1 MSVGFDNL
9 DSIVSTDRG
18 SAAANIIAS
27 ISFSIFVNLEGKL
40 TMLSSFLSLKKVISI
55 LPSSLRSNFKFCP
68 SVYNLSYLYRVL
80 A

>member
-27 ISFSIFVNLEGKL
+27 ISLSTSVSLVGNFTILSFFFYSLIFLNKNII
-40 TMLSSFLSLKKVISI
+40 K
-55 LPSSLRSNFKFCP
+55 
-68 SVYNLSYLYRVL
+68 
-80 A
+80 

>member
-27 ISFSIFVNLEGKL
+27 IS
-40 TMLSSFLSLKKVISI
+40 LSTSVSLVGNFTI
-55 LPSSLRSNFKFCP
+55 LFFFFFIH
-68 SVYNLSYLYRVL
+68 
-80 A
+80 

>member
-27 ISFSIFVNLEGKL
+27 IS
-40 TMLSSFLSLKKVISI
+40 LSTSVSLDGNFTI
-55 LPSSLRSNFKFCP
+55 LFFFILLINFP
-68 SVYNLSYLYRVL
+68 
-80 A
+80 